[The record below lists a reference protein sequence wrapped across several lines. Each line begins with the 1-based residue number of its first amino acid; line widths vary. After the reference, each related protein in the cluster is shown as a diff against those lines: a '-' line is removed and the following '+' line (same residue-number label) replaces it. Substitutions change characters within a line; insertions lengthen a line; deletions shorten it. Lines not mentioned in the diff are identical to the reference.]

1 MNIKSATQFVM
12 GIENIRSKQ
21 DLDIWCGDMGKQKL
35 YSYVRRLAPEHWEK
49 IATPKNSVRVY
60 YQQMLTGYKR
70 YI

>member
-35 YSYVRRLAPEHWEK
+35 LYVRRLAPEHWEK
-49 IATPKNSVRVY
+49 LQHQKQCQSLLSTNVNRI
-60 YQQMLTGYKR
+60 
-70 YI
+70 